1 MNRFTT
7 HQLAPALLATLLLT
21 ACGGSDSAPSGDSS
35 AATIAAQAKPLTSKN
50 DLPTGKAV
58 VWTPLI
64 DATMSQWRAWKSDV
78 MPSGWIVSGDSI
90 SKDSIV
96 ADIQT
101 RTLYAN
107 FELEFDWKV
116 GSMANAGVFYRVT
129 EEYDKPYW
137 SAPEYQLRDEALDP
151 QQKNMLLASASAYGV
166 VAPTRIATKPPGEWN
181 SARIVVAGNFVE
193 HWLNGEQVVQYQ
205 LRSPEWTA
213 TVKGTKFA
221 AYPNYGLA
229 SRGFISIQGDH
240 SGKLSIR
247 GMRIRELP

>member
-1 MNRFTT
+1 MMT
-7 HQLAPALLATLLLT
+7 HTISGTASALLAALLFT
-21 ACGGSDSAPSGDSS
+21 ACGGSDPTPAGDSS
-35 AATIAAQAKPLTSKN
+35 AATIAAQAKAPTSKR

-64 DATMSQWRAWKSDV
+64 DATMSQWRAWKTDA
-78 MPSGWIVSGDSI
+78 MPAGWIISGDSI

-96 ADIQT
+96 TDIQT
-101 RTLYAN
+101 RTQYAN

-116 GSMANAGVFYRVT
+116 GQMANAGVFYRVT
-129 EEYDKPYW
+129 EEYDMPYC

-151 QQKNMLLASASAYGV
+151 QQKNPLLASASAYGV
-166 VAPTRIATKPPGEWN
+166 VAPARIATRPLGEWN

-205 LRSPEWTA
+205 LRSPEWLA
-213 TVKGTKFA
+213 TVKSTKFA
-221 AYPNYGLA
+221 DYPNYGLA
-229 SRGFISIQGDH
+229 TRGFLSIQGDH

>member
-1 MNRFTT
+1 MSASMLRRAAVAVCVVVS
-7 HQLAPALLATLLLT
+7 LA
-21 ACGGSDSAPSGDSS
+21 ACAGEAKTSADSS
-35 AATIAAQAKPLTSKN
+35 AATVAAAAQPLTAKR

-64 DATMSQWRAWKSDV
+64 DPTMSQWRAWKADT
-78 MPSGWIVSGDSI
+78 MASGWTVSGDSI
-90 SKDSIV
+90 TKDGIV
-96 ADIQT
+96 ADLET
-101 RTLYAN
+101 RTQYAN

-116 GSMANAGVFYRVT
+116 GPLANAGIFYRVT

-151 QQKNMLLASASAYGV
+151 AAKDLLLASAAAYGV
-166 VAPTRIATKPPGEWN
+166 IAPARAATKPLGEWN

-205 LRSPEWTA
+205 LNSPAWVQV
-213 TVKGTKFA
+213 VKGTKFA
-221 AYPNYGLA
+221 DYPNYGLA
-229 SRGFISIQGDH
+229 TRGFLSIQGDH

>member
-1 MNRFTT
+1 MNTSHLKRAAAVLCA
-7 HQLAPALLATLLLT
+7 HVSLV
-21 ACGGSDSAPSGDSS
+21 ACGGDAKTSADSS
-35 AATIAAQAKPLTSKN
+35 AATVAAAAQPLTAKR

-64 DATMSQWRAWKSDV
+64 DPTLSQWRAWKADT
-78 MPSGWIVSGDSI
+78 MASGWIVSGDSI
-90 SKDSIV
+90 TKDGIV
-96 ADIQT
+96 ADLET
-101 RTLYAN
+101 RTQYAN

-116 GSMANAGVFYRVT
+116 GTLANAGVFYRVT

-137 SAPEYQLRDEALDP
+137 SAPEYQLRDEALDAEG
-151 QQKNMLLASASAYGV
+151 KNLLLASASAYGV
-166 VAPTRIATKPPGEWN
+166 IAPARAATKPLGEWN

-205 LRSPEWTA
+205 LNSPAWVQI
-213 TVKGTKFA
+213 VKGTKFA
-221 AYPNYGLA
+221 DYRNYGLA
-229 SRGFISIQGDH
+229 TRGFLSIQGDH